1 MRRTKILAALAVIAV
16 IAGACSNKSA
26 NSSPTSAGSQAP
38 VTLTIWH
45 NYGSSNSNAA
55 VLKGMADAFHA
66 LHPNISFNIIDQSGQ
81 SNYFSLLQA
90 SAISKT
96 GPDLA
101 VMWTGLFA
109 LKYKAFLQNLKGKV
123 PAADL
128 AKVDPGALKWTA
140 DAFDPNN
147 GPYVMPFQDQ
157 FYIGFYN
164 KALFAKA
171 GITSVPTDWTELFA
185 ACDKLKA
192 KGITPFVYGNGGQPI
207 SAEFYP
213 WLDMSYMMIGAFPV
227 DQWLKL
233 YSGATPWTDPAV
245 TGQLSNWAKL
255 KANGCTN
262 PDVLTKTNN
271 VGDFSKGKAAM
282 TVDGTW
288 DTKVYTDAL
297 GTDVAAFSPPFSD
310 SPIKGV
316 VQFAGDGLGMMNY
329 SKNQDAAAQFLD
341 FMTTDQAVKI
351 VNDGGLIPAIVG
363 TPTSNP
369 VNQEMLDMVA
379 QQGMTAYPMLD
390 NVIQGDVVDAGTK
403 DLPSVLNGTI
413 SPDKAAADLKAAWDG
428 LSADQKGS
436 TYP

>member
-1 MRRTKILAALAVIAV
+1 VRRARLLAAVAVMAVIV
-16 IAGACSNKSA
+16 VACSSGGGSTTSSTPGSA
-26 NSSPTSAGSQAP
+26 AP

-45 NYGSSNSNAA
+45 NYGQSNSNITVVNGLAA
-55 VLKGMADAFHA
+55 AFHA
-66 LHPNISFNIIDQSGQ
+66 LHPNITINVVDQSGA
-81 SNYFSLLQA
+81 NYFSQLQA
-90 SAISKT
+90 AAISKT

-109 LKYKAFLQNLKGKV
+109 LKYKAFLANLQGKV
-123 PAADL
+123 PTADL

-140 DAFDPNN
+140 DKFDPAS
-147 GPYVMPFQDQ
+147 GPFVMPFQDQ

-164 KALFAKA
+164 KALFTKA
-171 GITSVPTDWTELFA
+171 GITAVPSDWTELFA
-185 ACDKLKA
+185 ACQKLKA
-192 KGITPFVYGNGGQPI
+192 AGITPFVYGNGGQPI

-213 WLDMSYMMIGAFPV
+213 WLDMSYMMIGALPV
-227 DQWLKL
+227 DQWLNL
-233 YSGATPWTDPAV
+233 YSGATPWSDPAV
-245 TGQLSNWAKL
+245 TGQLANWAKL
-255 KANGCTN
+255 KSLGCTN
-262 PDVLTKTNN
+262 QDVLTKTNN

-297 GTDVAAFSPPFSD
+297 GADVAAFIPPFSD

-316 VQFAGDGLGMMNY
+316 VQFAGDGFGMMNY
-329 SKNQDAAAQFLD
+329 STHQTEAAQFLD

-363 TPTSNP
+363 STTSNP
-369 VNQEMLDMVA
+369 VNQQMLDFA
-379 QQGMTAYPMLD
+379 GKQGMTAYPMLD

-403 DLPSVLNGTI
+403 SLPSVLNGTI
-413 SPDKAAADLKAAWDG
+413 SPTKAAADLMAAFQG
-428 LSADQKGS
+428 LSADQKGT